1 MARRIVIL
9 ANPFPPL
16 RLSVVGGATFNS
28 LDSSSGRIRE
38 APSRGGNFS
47 MTKGRES
54 TRAYSRCG
62 IYKSGFSAKQQVFC
76 CNCKQNFCRSSRFT
90 CREVRAR
97 DPTPRLCP
105 RLSFLRSPPSLL
117 SVLPHGSNPRFHFSP
132 IADLNKSRPVTP
144 TTLDGWSSLEKNGL
158 SIDSLL
164 TLVVNAFNSSR
175 IMRFHRDIR

>member
-105 RLSFLRSPPSLL
+105 RLSFLHPSYRFYLTARTRVSIFLL
-117 SVLPHGSNPRFHFSP
+117 SRILINPVP
-132 IADLNKSRPVTP
+132 
-144 TTLDGWSSLEKNGL
+144 
-158 SIDSLL
+158 
-164 TLVVNAFNSSR
+164 
-175 IMRFHRDIR
+175 